1 MPSFGTGVQYV
12 RMMVA
17 RIKEVMDMMTDMKES
32 QNQMRVAFSGSSSI
46 ANEAGAALSDGTTK
60 LSIRASMTPRV
71 LTVVRRAFL
80 ATWW

>member
-12 RMMVA
+12 RMIVA
-17 RIKEVMDMMTDMKES
+17 RIKEVMDIMTDMKES

-46 ANEAGAALSDGTTK
+46 ASDAGAALSDGTTK